1 MKSIVSSNISFAQN
15 VPEKRDKMFIFIT
28 FLGCIGLV
36 LLTAHLIVYII
47 DRRRRSISSTTTCQS
62 IPEQCSMYE
71 NVNDIS

>member
-1 MKSIVSSNISFAQN
+1 MKTIVSSNISFAQN

-71 NVNDIS
+71 NINDIS